1 MCHMTNT
8 GYDLV
13 CLRMIYNI
21 SDQFSELKVILSA
34 SSNSSSTS
42 RSIARDSPGDAT
54 TSANYSSPD
63 PAFQLIVQD
72 LSAAEIAGQSSLPRV
87 T

>member
-1 MCHMTNT
+1 MTNT

-13 CLRMIYNI
+13 CLRMIYSI
-21 SDQFSELKVILSA
+21 SDQFSELKVILKS

-42 RSIARDSPGDAT
+42 RVLARDSHGDAT

-72 LSAAEIAGQSSLPRV
+72 LSAAEIAGLSNLPRV